1 MVCFW
6 LATHLP
12 RPRSAHIKE
21 GGHFKTAYKKHSI
34 ATYKHMKRK
43 RRACSCGPEWF
54 EESGFLVIKENDLE
68 GDWES
73 KLSESF
79 IGKGDNATVCT
90 HY

>member
-1 MVCFW
+1 
-6 LATHLP
+6 
-12 RPRSAHIKE
+12 
-21 GGHFKTAYKKHSI
+21 
-34 ATYKHMKRK
+34 MKRK

-79 IGKGDNATVCT
+79 MGEGDNAAVYT

>member
-1 MVCFW
+1 MELVVCQQPLWDFE
-6 LATHLP
+6 P
-12 RPRSAHIKE
+12 
-21 GGHFKTAYKKHSI
+21 AYKKHSI

-43 RRACSCGPEWF
+43 RRACSCVPEWF

-73 KLSESF
+73 KLSKSF
-79 IGKGDNATVCT
+79 MGEGDNATVYI